1 MNNNYYPLR
10 KFVVGGPQSDADTNH
25 GRRAREWC
33 IHKSWSEGMRV
44 VHAQVM
50 VGGPES
56 GACTSHGRRA
66 C

>member
-1 MNNNYYPLR
+1 M
-10 KFVVGGPQSDADTNH
+10 VHTQVMVGGPESCAYTSH
-25 GRRAREWC
+25 GRRASDWC
-33 IHKSWSEGMRV
+33 MHKSWSEGLRV
-44 VHAQVM
+44 VHALVM